1 MPLEYRSYCLLKLTN
16 LCATESRQVTCI
28 SYCTYDWLI
37 QNFYAT
43 YAQFP
48 MQEKAVLNTTSLD
61 TKFNAIQKWIVWNV
75 QWFTIQLRV
84 TNVRLFNIDWWA
96 YFCYESEF
104 MQIDCCQFISIMNLS
119 FFNRLL
125 LILQVIL
132 NLFFV
137 RSRMLSKGQTSRS
150 INWA

>member
-1 MPLEYRSYCLLKLTN
+1 MQLSPDFQFNLSYLYILLHLWLTN
-16 LCATESRQVTCI
+16 TTFLC
-28 SYCTYDWLI
+28 YLCT
-37 QNFYAT
+37 
-43 YAQFP
+43 

-96 YFCYESEF
+96 YFCYESEILQ
-104 MQIDCCQFISIMNLS
+104 MDCCQFISIMNLS
-119 FFNRLL
+119 FVNRLL
-125 LILQVIL
+125 LILQLIL

-137 RSRMLSKGQTSRS
+137 RSRMLSTCHTYRTIDWTWSHN
-150 INWA
+150 I